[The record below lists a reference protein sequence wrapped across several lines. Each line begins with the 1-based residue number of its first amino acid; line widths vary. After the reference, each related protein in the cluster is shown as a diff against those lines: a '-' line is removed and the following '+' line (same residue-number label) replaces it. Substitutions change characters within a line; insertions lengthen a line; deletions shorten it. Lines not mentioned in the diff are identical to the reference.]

1 MGVLEY
7 LRINEARDAANA
19 DAPVAPNVLNDTL
32 AADGSL
38 SIGVVENTKMNEALA
53 DEEADASATAATSNS
68 PEAATS
74 NMPTAAATPNAPMAE
89 TTSYTLASADT
100 LNVTVAE
107 TP

>member
-1 MGVLEY
+1 MYSLTGTQTSCVLS
-7 LRINEARDAANA
+7 DAL
-19 DAPVAPNVLNDTL
+19 PFG
-32 AADGSL
+32 GSL
-38 SIGVVENTKMNEALA
+38 SMGAVENTKMNEALA
-53 DEEADASATAATSNS
+53 DAEADASATAATSNS

-89 TTSYTLASADT
+89 TTSDTLASADT